1 MEASAKLAEA
11 AKPIGAHRAA
21 LEIRRLQT
29 IPGDGAERN
38 SATVLMIPGEFLS
51 AASAF
56 ARAQDTTSHRPR
68 PDLPGHFS
76 RRALSTTRELI
87 KLRHL
92 VARSD
97 AIIQLTRAGSTAIR
111 AHSKTRGRNSAMSV
125 NTRSLQLG
133 DILITSADNTVSHC
147 GIVGGTT
154 SVNAASGRVDR
165 ADMIYHATSKGIKL
179 DEATGWVDI
188 KGGVDVFRKRGL
200 GNLTVGGKPAAKV
213 IADAASKLAAR
224 CHYSPGRA
232 IFKSWTGTSDYG
244 SSAKGRVKKYLDRLG
259 ADGQFTIA
267 VYCSE
272 FVVLSYQL
280 AAKGDEHVSFFIELD
295 GKHTLPKDLRNWLLQ
310 RATAGGTWQVLGKL
324 VN

>member
-1 MEASAKLAEA
+1 MA
-11 AKPIGAHRAA
+11 
-21 LEIRRLQT
+21 
-29 IPGDGAERN
+29 
-38 SATVLMIPGEFLS
+38 
-51 AASAF
+51 
-56 ARAQDTTSHRPR
+56 
-68 PDLPGHFS
+68 
-76 RRALSTTRELI
+76 
-87 KLRHL
+87 
-92 VARSD
+92 
-97 AIIQLTRAGSTAIR
+97 
-111 AHSKTRGRNSAMSV
+111 V

-133 DILITSADNTVSHC
+133 DILITSADNAVSHC
-147 GIVGGTT
+147 GIVGDTT
-154 SVNAASGRVDR
+154 SVNTSNGRVDR

-179 DEATGWVDI
+179 DDASGWVGI
-188 KGGVDVFRKRGL
+188 KGGVGVFRKRGL
-200 GNLTVGGKPAAKV
+200 SAMSVGGKPAAKV

-259 ADGQFTIA
+259 SDGAFTIA

-280 AAKGDEHVSFFIELD
+280 AAKGDDQAGFFIDLD

-310 RATAGGTWQVLGKL
+310 RAIAGGTWQTLGDL